1 MKTGDLFVIYQHNEH
16 YTSYIVDD
24 LLFHTE
30 AEAKKFASKLDKSK
44 WKAPMKIATLSEF
57 MGDCI
62 EAMQD
67 EGFDLAWKEGE
78 GSINFAKD

>member
-1 MKTGDLFVIYQHNEH
+1 MRTGDLFVIYQHDEH

-30 AEAKKFASKLDKSK
+30 AEAEKFASKLDKSK
-44 WKAPMKIATLSEF
+44 LKAPMKIATLSEF
-57 MGDCI
+57 MGDMM

-67 EGFDLAWKEGE
+67 EGFDLAWQECE
-78 GSINFAKD
+78 H

>member
-1 MKTGDLFVIYQHNEH
+1 MKTSDLYVVYQHDDY

-30 AEAKKFASKLDKSK
+30 AEAEKHAYKIDKSN
-44 WKAPMKIATLSEF
+44 WKAPVKVSTLAEF
-57 MGDCI
+57 MGDVI

-67 EGFDLAWKEGE
+67 EGFDLAWQEIE
-78 GSINFAKD
+78 H

>member
-1 MKTGDLFVIYQHNEH
+1 MKTSDLYVVYQHDDH

-30 AEAKKFASKLDKSK
+30 AEAEKHASKIDKSK
-44 WKAPMKIATLSEF
+44 WKAPVKVSTLAEF
-57 MGDCI
+57 MGDMI

-67 EGFDLAWKEGE
+67 EGFDLAWQEIE
-78 GSINFAKD
+78 H